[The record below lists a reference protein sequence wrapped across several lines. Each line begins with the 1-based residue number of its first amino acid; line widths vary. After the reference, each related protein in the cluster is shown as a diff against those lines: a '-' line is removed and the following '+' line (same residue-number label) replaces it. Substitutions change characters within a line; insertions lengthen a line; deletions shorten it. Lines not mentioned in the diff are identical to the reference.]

1 MSLIGTLK
9 DLSLFNLVQLQCN
22 ERQRVQVSLT
32 RGQHE
37 GTLVCA
43 DGELIFASAGQLT
56 GEDAVQE
63 LLTWEDAAFRVDPY
77 PATVERNISVAWTVL
92 LLDGVRRVDEARARH
107 AGHLEASLQSLK
119 GTHGLRAAIMLNSG
133 GELQAAAAET
143 APEAAALVAFLVGRL
158 EAIGKSLNGGAFR
171 EVLLSG
177 ATETIWVTRKDD
189 THLACWLEGRDSLA
203 PLKALLPLLLLS
215 EQVDADERVAGGS
228 SLDNRVGD

>member
-1 MSLIGTLK
+1 MSLNGTLK

-22 ERQRVQVSLT
+22 ERQRVQVCLT
-32 RGQHE
+32 RGQYE
-37 GTLVCA
+37 AKLVCA
-43 DGELIFASAGQLT
+43 DGELIFASVGQLT
-56 GEDAVQE
+56 GEDAVLE

-77 PATVERNISVAWTVL
+77 PAAVERNISVAWTVL

-143 APEAAALVAFLVGRL
+143 APETAALIAFLVGRF

-171 EVLLSG
+171 EVLFSG
-177 ATETIWVTRKDD
+177 ATETIWITRKDD

-228 SLDNRVGD
+228 SLGN